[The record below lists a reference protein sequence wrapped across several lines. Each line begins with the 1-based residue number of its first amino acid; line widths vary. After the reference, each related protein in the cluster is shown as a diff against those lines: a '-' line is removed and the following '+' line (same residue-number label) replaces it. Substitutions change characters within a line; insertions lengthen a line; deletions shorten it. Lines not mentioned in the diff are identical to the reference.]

1 MKPLNKQLQATITII
16 TTTTK
21 EIKRCGCRRKKK
33 KKKRGLFD
41 LRARML
47 KKICLWFQIF
57 KKILF
62 VSKEI
67 TIYRLLCYSSLSFIV
82 REDIYEQKCKRK
94 RMRIKKIKITTT
106 TTKTFDFFCENT

>member
-1 MKPLNKQLQATITII
+1 
-16 TTTTK
+16 
-21 EIKRCGCRRKKK
+21 
-33 KKKRGLFD
+33 
-41 LRARML
+41 ML

-82 REDIYEQKCKRK
+82 REDIYEQNKCKRK